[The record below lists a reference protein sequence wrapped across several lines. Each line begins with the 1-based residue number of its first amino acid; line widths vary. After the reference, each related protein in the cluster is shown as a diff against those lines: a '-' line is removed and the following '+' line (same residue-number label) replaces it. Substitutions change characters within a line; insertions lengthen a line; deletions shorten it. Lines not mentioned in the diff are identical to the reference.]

1 MINNARLAQIV
12 AERLQDKLEEQMM
25 DLIHEITTD
34 VLSEYGVDEEGSDD
48 EMETLM
54 DVCGRIYIGAQ

>member
-1 MINNARLAQIV
+1 MTNNARLAQIV
-12 AERLQDKLEEQMM
+12 AERLSDRLEEQMM
-25 DLIHEITTD
+25 DLVHEITTD

-54 DVCGRIYIGAQ
+54 DICGRIYIGAQ

>member
-1 MINNARLAQIV
+1 MTNNARLAQIV
-12 AERLQDKLEEQMM
+12 AERLQDKFEEQMI
-25 DLIHEITTD
+25 DLIHEIATD